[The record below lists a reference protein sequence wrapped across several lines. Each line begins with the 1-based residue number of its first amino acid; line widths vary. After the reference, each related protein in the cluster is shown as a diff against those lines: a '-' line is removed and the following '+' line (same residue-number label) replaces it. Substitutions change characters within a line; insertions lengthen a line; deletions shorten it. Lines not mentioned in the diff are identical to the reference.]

1 VEYWKRP
8 TRSAAGWLKAAPLAG
23 LFAGVLGGS
32 LPDAALSS
40 LQASMGSRPVT
51 RLAYQQQYLLNGDH
65 QLRELLRLTAA
76 LEA

>member
-1 VEYWKRP
+1 
-8 TRSAAGWLKAAPLAG
+8 
-23 LFAGVLGGS
+23 
-32 LPDAALSS
+32 
-40 LQASMGSRPVT
+40 MGSRPVT